1 MGDVDIRFH
10 QLKNHIL
17 NMRNIQASTIA
28 NLAIDHVNDLS
39 TFAAYWSA
47 VDKFKLL
54 DALADKADKIE
65 AQAIER

>member
-28 NLAIDHVNDLS
+28 NLAIEHTSNLS
-39 TFAAYWSA
+39 TLTEYWSA

-65 AQAIER
+65 AQAL

>member
-17 NMRNIQASTIA
+17 DMRNIQASTIA
-28 NLAIDHVNDLS
+28 NLAIEHTGDLT
-39 TFAAYWSA
+39 TFSEYWSA

-54 DALADKADKIE
+54 DALADKADRIE
-65 AQAIER
+65 AQAIQR